1 MENNELNKNRV
12 KKTKTKVSDNKGIG
26 KIIKNYLSF
35 YNKELRKKHILI
47 YVVSLILFAIFTT
60 SVISDVGNINT
71 IQTQANNFTNSGNT
85 SDKDVFNSIIT
96 QKIPI
101 SLLLIFAGITPFAYI
116 PVLGIVL
123 APYILAGDIA
133 NVINGSYGVI
143 SILSLSVSAVLQ
155 LIGIGL
161 AIATGVY
168 YCNNATKRFRYS
180 QGGSMGID
188 DVKDQ
193 YYQIRK
199 DEKNLEKL
207 QLKRQQ
213 KLEKKEKL
221 NVKIDYFNM
230 LISAVVSVIIVSVA
244 TLISIL

>member
-1 MENNELNKNRV
+1 M
-12 KKTKTKVSDNKGIG
+12 
-26 KIIKNYLSF
+26 
-35 YNKELRKKHILI
+35 
-47 YVVSLILFAIFTT
+47 
-60 SVISDVGNINT
+60 
-71 IQTQANNFTNSGNT
+71 
-85 SDKDVFNSIIT
+85 
-96 QKIPI
+96 
-101 SLLLIFAGITPFAYI
+101 
-116 PVLGIVL
+116 
-123 APYILAGDIA
+123 
-133 NVINGSYGVI
+133 
-143 SILSLSVSAVLQ
+143 SLSVSAVLQ

-168 YCNNATKRFRYS
+168 YCHNATKRFRYS

-193 YYQIRK
+193 YYQLRK
-199 DEKNLEKL
+199 DEKSLEKL

-230 LISAVVSVIIVSVA
+230 LISAVVSIIIVSVA